1 MVFGIFFKHE
11 EQDHHSLTESL
22 NLQSEF
28 LIQYLADR
36 MDTDDEDVP
45 RPDASTEYVVRSII
59 RKKLVFKTRPKPI
72 IANVPKKI

>member
-1 MVFGIFFKHE
+1 
-11 EQDHHSLTESL
+11 
-22 NLQSEF
+22 
-28 LIQYLADR
+28 